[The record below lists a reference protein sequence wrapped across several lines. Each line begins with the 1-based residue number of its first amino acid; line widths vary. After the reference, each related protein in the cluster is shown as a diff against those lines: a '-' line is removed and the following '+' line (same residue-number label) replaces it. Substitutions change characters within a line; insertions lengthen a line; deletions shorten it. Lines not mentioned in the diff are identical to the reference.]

1 MIKKEVSTGIA
12 VGLIANSLGIIIYLL
27 IFSDMSIKDSLIA
40 ARQQDH
46 LGSVIALGALLN
58 MAAFFG
64 FLKLKRDHRAKGV
77 LIATLF
83 SAFIILMLKLF

>member
-1 MIKKEVSTGIA
+1 MIKKEITTGIA
-12 VGLIANSLGIIIYLL
+12 VGLIANALGILLYLL
-27 IFSDMSIKDSLIA
+27 LFSDLGIKESLEA
-40 ARQQDH
+40 ARQQGH
-46 LGSVIALGALLN
+46 LGSLIALGALLN

-83 SAFIILMLKLF
+83 SAFIILLLKLF

>member
-1 MIKKEVSTGIA
+1 MIKKEITTGIA
-12 VGLIANSLGIIIYLL
+12 VGLIANCLGILLYLL
-27 IFSDMSIKDSLIA
+27 LFSEMNIKDSLIA

-64 FLKLKRDHRAKGV
+64 FLKIKRDHRAKGV

-83 SAFIILMLKLF
+83 SAFIILLLKLF

>member
-1 MIKKEVSTGIA
+1 MIKKEIATGIA
-12 VGLIANSLGIIIYLL
+12 VGLIANAIGIILYLL
-27 IFSDMSIKDSLIA
+27 LFSELGVEESLKA
-40 ARQQDH
+40 ARQQGH
-46 LGSVIALGALLN
+46 LGSLVALGALLN

-83 SAFIILMLKLF
+83 SAFIILLLKIF

>member
-1 MIKKEVSTGIA
+1 MIKKEITTGIA
-12 VGLIANSLGIIIYLL
+12 VGIIANCLGILLYLL
-27 IFSDMSIKDSLIA
+27 LFSEMSIKESLMA

-77 LIATLF
+77 LIATLL
-83 SAFIILMLKLF
+83 SAFVILLLKLF

>member
-1 MIKKEVSTGIA
+1 MIKKEITTGIA
-12 VGLIANSLGIIIYLL
+12 VGLIANALGILLYLL
-27 IFSDMSIKDSLIA
+27 LFSDLGIKESLDA
-40 ARQQDH
+40 ARQQGH
-46 LGSVIALGALLN
+46 LGSLIALGALLN

-83 SAFIILMLKLF
+83 SAFIILLLKLF

>member
-1 MIKKEVSTGIA
+1 MIKKEIFTGIA
-12 VGLIANSLGIIIYLL
+12 VGLIANCLGILLYLL
-27 IFSDMSIKDSLIA
+27 LFSELSIEESLVA

-83 SAFIILMLKLF
+83 SAFVILMLKIF

>member
-1 MIKKEVSTGIA
+1 MIKREITTGIA
-12 VGLIANSLGIIIYLL
+12 VGLIANCLGIILYLL
-27 IFSDMSIKDSLIA
+27 LFSEMSIEDSLIA
-40 ARQQDH
+40 ARQQKH

-77 LIATLF
+77 LIATLI
-83 SAFIILMLKLF
+83 SAIVILLLKIF

>member
-1 MIKKEVSTGIA
+1 MIKKEITTGIA
-12 VGLIANSLGIIIYLL
+12 VGLIANCLGIILYLL
-27 IFSDMSIKDSLIA
+27 LFSEMSIEDSLIA

-77 LIATLF
+77 LIATLI
-83 SAFIILMLKLF
+83 SAFVILLLKIF